1 MIQNRLRPSREE
13 LKRGGGQ
20 ESREGGYVCSA
31 THPVM
36 PKSRHLAL
44 AEPRCWCLEKSPHRV
59 VLLHRSQCVVPAHHF
74 HTMVMRRVKTLEALP
89 PGLCMAKR
97 LTKALRG
104 KRRWVGLVTAH
115 SLQSRNEIERKV
127 EEVMKEL
134 NLSKAPRLMDF
145 FRPDSETSRHF
156 CTQNPNLSLIHI

>member
-1 MIQNRLRPSREE
+1 M
-13 LKRGGGQ
+13 K
-20 ESREGGYVCSA
+20 
-31 THPVM
+31 
-36 PKSRHLAL
+36 
-44 AEPRCWCLEKSPHRV
+44 
-59 VLLHRSQCVVPAHHF
+59 
-74 HTMVMRRVKTLEALP
+74 RVKTLEALP

-115 SLQSRNEIERKV
+115 SLQSRSEIERKV
-127 EEVMKEL
+127 EEIMKEL

-156 CTQNPNLSLIHI
+156 CSQNPNGPREVGVMILRIAHEDTPSLRAALSEPTALETHGMMTYTTSGKIRLVRERMGIARPKRNND